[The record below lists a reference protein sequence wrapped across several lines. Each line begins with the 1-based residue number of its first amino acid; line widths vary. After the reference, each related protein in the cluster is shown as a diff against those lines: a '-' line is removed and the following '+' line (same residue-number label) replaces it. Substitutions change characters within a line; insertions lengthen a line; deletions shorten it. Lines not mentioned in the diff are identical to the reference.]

1 MRSIESKRATR
12 RRRGR
17 EEREGEREGAK
28 MPSGKKKALSF
39 VIDCS
44 KPVEDKIM
52 DISSFEKFLLDRIKV
67 EGKTGT
73 VM

>member
-1 MRSIESKRATR
+1 
-12 RRRGR
+12 
-17 EEREGEREGAK
+17 

>member
-1 MRSIESKRATR
+1 
-12 RRRGR
+12 
-17 EEREGEREGAK
+17 

-44 KPVEDKIM
+44 KQVEDKIM